1 MNLVIVES
9 PAKAKTINKYL
20 GDNYTVLASYGHIR
34 DLPSKNGSVDPENK
48 FQMEWEIDSFSK
60 KYLKEITDVAKD
72 SDKIILAT
80 DPDREGE
87 AIAWH
92 VKEFLDE
99 KKILKDKKI
108 ERVVFNEITK
118 KAVINGIENPRSLEG
133 QLVDA
138 YMARRALDY
147 LVGFNISPIL
157 WTKLPGSKS
166 AGRVQS
172 VALRL
177 LTEREHEIEV
187 FNPEE
192 FWTINVNFITSSKN
206 ILTSSISELNGE
218 KIEKFS
224 FRNKEDVNNAIS
236 KIKEKKYSIKDI
248 TSKIYTRNPSGPFTT
263 STLQQ
268 SASSKL
274 GFGASR
280 TMQIAQRLYQGIEI
294 DGDTKGLITYMRTDG
309 TNISKEAIPL
319 FRKYIEENYGDD
331 YLPEQ
336 ANNYSGKKA
345 KNAQEAHE
353 AIRPTEIKNS
363 PESIKKY
370 LSTDQYKLYDLIWSR
385 ALSSQMQ
392 PAKFDR
398 KTILIT
404 SEDGKNILKSSGS
417 TVKFD
422 GFLKLQKIDEND
434 DEKIL
439 PEVSKGP
446 IEIKEFNDEQHFT
459 QPPPRFSEASLVK
472 KLEEL
477 GIGRPSTYA
486 SIISVISNRGYA
498 DIVNKRFFPTDRGK
512 LLSAFLEKL
521 FSRYVDYDFT
531 AKLEDQLDDITSGKE
546 NWIKVLD
553 QFWIDFN
560 KNVLNVK
567 EKRTREVLDLLNDS
581 LGKLIFDTD
590 ENGKIDR
597 KCKLCQTGELSLK
610 NSFRGG
616 AFIGC
621 SGYPECKFT
630 RPLSKIK
637 ASQQVNLAEPK
648 LIGKNDIGKDIY
660 LKNGRFGPYLQ
671 YELSDEEIENIK
683 KPKTKTK
690 KKKKEES
697 NFKNVSIPK
706 GLDIENV
713 DLDKAKYLCSL
724 PKIIGKHPDL
734 DKDITINVGRFGPYL
749 KCDNKSARLE
759 SIDELFNIGLNRAI
773 TLISEA
779 KPGRISSSIIKDLGE
794 HPEDKKPVRIMKG
807 QYGPYIKYKSLNA
820 TIPEEKD
827 PAELTMEEALILI
840 EKRKEYDRSKKRKK
854 KMKLLI
860 FIILILNLCLS
871 TSFSAEK
878 KDCSKFKKFSKNH
891 IACKAS
897 NLKAGTKNTAGK
909 IKNKTGNILKVT
921 TGIFKKN

>member
-20 GDNYTVLASYGHIR
+20 GKDYTVLASYGHIR

-48 FQMEWEIDSFSK
+48 FKMIWEVDSFSK

-224 FRNKEDVNNAIS
+224 FRNKEDINNAIS

-671 YELSDEEIENIK
+671 YELSDEEVENIK

-697 NFKNVSIPK
+697 NLKNVSIPK

-734 DKDITINVGRFGPYL
+734 DKDITINVGRFGPY
-749 KCDNKSARLE
+749 
-759 SIDELFNIGLNRAI
+759 
-773 TLISEA
+773 
-779 KPGRISSSIIKDLGE
+779 
-794 HPEDKKPVRIMKG
+794 
-807 QYGPYIKYKSLNA
+807 
-820 TIPEEKD
+820 
-827 PAELTMEEALILI
+827 
-840 EKRKEYDRSKKRKK
+840 
-854 KMKLLI
+854 
-860 FIILILNLCLS
+860 
-871 TSFSAEK
+871 
-878 KDCSKFKKFSKNH
+878 
-891 IACKAS
+891 
-897 NLKAGTKNTAGK
+897 
-909 IKNKTGNILKVT
+909 
-921 TGIFKKN
+921 